1 MIFFGLQE
9 TEDATDDF
17 VDRDANS
24 GFEDDN
30 ASSGTE
36 SADTA
41 DSMNDLLGNDDENE
55 EIIVTTKSSGKQKRD
70 ISSIV
75 QQTDNTEKTE
85 KAGKKLKLKLT
96 KKTQIKNNSP
106 NNKIKSNS
114 SRKVLRIKKS

>member
-36 SADTA
+36 SADTT
-41 DSMNDLLGNDDENE
+41 DSMNDLLGNDDENQ
-55 EIIVTTKSSGKQKRD
+55 EINVTTNTKSSGKQKRD

-75 QQTDNTEKTE
+75 QQTVNTE

-96 KKTQIKNNSP
+96 KKTQIESNSP